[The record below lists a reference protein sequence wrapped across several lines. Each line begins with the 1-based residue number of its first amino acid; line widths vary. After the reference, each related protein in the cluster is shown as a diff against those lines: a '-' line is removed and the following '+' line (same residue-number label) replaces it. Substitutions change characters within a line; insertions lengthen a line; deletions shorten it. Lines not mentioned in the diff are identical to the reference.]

1 MIDIELNVHHIAS
14 TLNLLIYTNL
24 DEDSNN
30 ESWGMRN
37 VQLFSQ

>member
-1 MIDIELNVHHIAS
+1 MIDIELNVNHIAS
-14 TLNLLIYTNL
+14 TLTLLIYTNL
-24 DEDSNN
+24 DEASNN